1 MGDFVAKA
9 PVYFQ
14 HLHKQRAQNLTKFLK
29 HFFKFRLVCGVVTRY
44 AITATSD
51 VVCVCVCVCGVC
63 VVCVCVC
70 VCVARV
76 KAFCVFAE
84 FIYVP
89 KILPLSNSRYFTA

>member
-63 VVCVCVC
+63 VCVCVC
-70 VCVARV
+70 GTRESFLCLCR
-76 KAFCVFAE
+76 
-84 FIYVP
+84 IYLRSENP
-89 KILPLSNSRYFTA
+89 PTF